1 MNTVFELNDGL
12 ELVENDISLVIFKLD
27 EAVVVPM
34 LE

>member
-1 MNTVFELNDGL
+1 VENVFELNDGL

-27 EAVVVPM
+27 EAVVLPI